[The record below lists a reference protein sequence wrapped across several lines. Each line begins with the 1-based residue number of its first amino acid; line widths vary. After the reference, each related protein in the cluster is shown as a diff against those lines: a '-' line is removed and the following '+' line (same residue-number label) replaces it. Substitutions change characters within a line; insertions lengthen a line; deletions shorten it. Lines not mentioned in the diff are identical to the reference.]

1 LAYSK
6 ILHDIRS
13 FHGLASF
20 YHQFIK
26 NFSSIVA
33 LLIECLKQDAF
44 TWNMKAQK
52 SFEVLKEKIS
62 STLVLSLPNFDL
74 MFEVDCDASNVGIR
88 VVLSQEGRLIAFF
101 SEKLNDAKMKY
112 STYDKELYAIVQA
125 LNHWSHYL
133 LPREFILYID
143 MRLLNILTLNK
154 SWIDVIHFGMSFF
167 SLFHFYSNIKQALKI
182 RSQMP

>member
-1 LAYSK
+1 
-6 ILHDIRS
+6 
-13 FHGLASF
+13 
-20 YHQFIK
+20 
-26 NFSSIVA
+26 
-33 LLIECLKQDAF
+33 
-44 TWNMKAQK
+44 MKAQK

-101 SEKLNDAKMKY
+101 SEKLIDAKMKY

-154 SWIDVIHFGMSFF
+154 S
-167 SLFHFYSNIKQALKI
+167 
-182 RSQMP
+182 